1 MDFSYLKNKKL
12 LIGVSGSISSVGIS
26 SYLLYFR
33 NYFEEVR
40 VILTKSAEDLIPAG
54 TVSYFC
60 DKVYTD
66 QKDENGKR
74 YSHVEIGGW
83 ADIYCVLPATANI
96 LGQASQGAAINLL
109 TTTILAHPHQ
119 TLFFPAMNDVMWQK
133 KAVARNIQQLRE
145 DDHIVIDPVEIMAFE
160 VSSGKRKLN
169 RAIIPPDKAL
179 IEIAKVI
186 ETRIEHQ
193 VTS

>member
-1 MDFSYLKNKKL
+1 MDFSFLKNKKIL
-12 LIGVSGSISSVGIS
+12 VGVSGSISSVGIS
-26 SYLLYFR
+26 SYLLYFK

-40 VILTKSAEDLIPAG
+40 VILTKSAEDLIPSS

-83 ADIYCVLPATANI
+83 ADLYCILPATANI
-96 LGQASQGAAINLL
+96 LGQAAQGAAGNLL
-109 TTTILAHPHQ
+109 TTTILAHPHP
-119 TLFFPAMNDVMWQK
+119 TLFFPAMNNVMWEK
-133 KAVARNIQQLRE
+133 KAVNRNIQQLRE

-193 VTS
+193 LT